1 MLVDIYAVFL
11 HNTSG
16 LFLPFFFFFCGL
28 LQQLLCIFQCYFLTA
43 PNAPPADISGYNTS
57 STSIF
62 VDWGDVPQPDRNGI
76 IRSYTVTYTEL
87 EPNGTTK
94 TQFVLAP
101 STQTTLTGLNEYT
114 NYRIT
119 VFASTSK
126 GRGNISEPII
136 VITDEDSK
144 LILRSVAKC
153 RGSWV
158 VGRGRRS
165 WVVDVGVGKCRG

>member
-16 LFLPFFFFFCGL
+16 LFLPFFFRGL

-43 PNAPPADISGYNTS
+43 PNAPPDDISGYNTS

-62 VDWGDVPQPDRNGI
+62 VDWSDVPLPDRNGI
-76 IRSYTVTYTEL
+76 IRSYTVSYTAL
-87 EPNGTTK
+87 EPNGATK
-94 TQFVLAP
+94 TQFVPAP
-101 STQTTLTGLNEYT
+101 TTQATLTGLNEYT
-114 NYRIT
+114 NYSIT

-126 GRGNISEPII
+126 GPGNISEPKI

-144 LILRSVAKC
+144 LC
-153 RGSWV
+153 NTN
-158 VGRGRRS
+158 
-165 WVVDVGVGKCRG
+165 